1 MQGAVRVTAPR
12 GRRGALVRRLL
23 FAADVIGLLLAF
35 VVSEVVHGAVHGWT
49 VERRILELA
58 VLFVISL
65 PIWVLAARWYGLY
78 DRDEERTEHS
88 TTDDLGGV
96 FHLVTVG
103 VWVLYAGAWASGIT
117 SPNLPKTTVFWGLA
131 VALIVA
137 SRACARALA
146 RRSPAYVQN
155 AVIVGAGSVG
165 QLVARKFQLHPEYGV
180 RLVAVVH
187 KPDDEPVGPIAGVEV
202 RDLDELEELIE
213 TRAIDRVVIAF
224 LSVSDHEVLELI
236 RRLRTTKVQIDVV
249 PRLFDVVS
257 PNAQLHSIEGLPLMG
272 LPPVR
277 PSHSASLVKRL
288 IDIVVSGLVLLVT
301 SPLLAYIALR
311 VRRSSP
317 GPVLFRQARLGQDA
331 QPFTALKFRTMTVGD
346 HDAAHREYISTIM
359 RTDADAQGG
368 LFKLDRPEVTSFG
381 SWLRKTSLDELPQFF
396 NVLRGDMSLVG
407 PRPCIAYETEFFAPH
422 HFERFLVPQGIT
434 GLWQITARARS
445 TFLEALDMDV
455 AYVRGWSLKLDVW
468 IMLRTPMAVMKKGG
482 AT

>member
-1 MQGAVRVTAPR
+1 
-12 GRRGALVRRLL
+12 
-23 FAADVIGLLLAF
+23 
-35 VVSEVVHGAVHGWT
+35 
-49 VERRILELA
+49 
-58 VLFVISL
+58 
-65 PIWVLAARWYGLY
+65 
-78 DRDEERTEHS
+78 
-88 TTDDLGGV
+88 
-96 FHLVTVG
+96 
-103 VWVLYAGAWASGIT
+103 VLYAGAWASGIT
-117 SPNLPKTTVFWGLA
+117 SPNLSKTTVFWGLA
-131 VALIVA
+131 IVLIVTT
-137 SRACARALA
+137 RAIARTIA
-146 RRSPAYVQN
+146 RRSPAYLQN

-187 KPDDEPVGPIAGVEV
+187 KPGDEPPTPIAGVEL
-202 RDLDELEELIE
+202 RELGELEELIE

-224 LSVSDHEVLELI
+224 LSGSDHAVLELV
-236 RRLRTTKVQIDVV
+236 RRLRTTNVQIDVV

-277 PSHSASLVKRL
+277 PSHAASLVKRL
-288 IDIVVSGLVLLVT
+288 IDIVVSGLVLVLT
-301 SPLLAYIALR
+301 SPLLAYIAFR

-317 GPVLFRQARLGQDA
+317 GPVLFRQTRLGQDG

-359 RTDADAQGG
+359 RTDAEARGG
-368 LFKLDRPEVTSFG
+368 IFKLERPEVTSFG
-381 SWLRKTSLDELPQFF
+381 SWLRKTSLDELPQLF

-422 HFERFLVPQGIT
+422 HFERFFVPQGIT
-434 GLWQITARARS
+434 GLWQVTARARS

-455 AYVRGWSLKLDVW
+455 AYVRGWSLKLDLW
-468 IMLRTPMAVMKKGG
+468 IMLRTPMAVLRKGG